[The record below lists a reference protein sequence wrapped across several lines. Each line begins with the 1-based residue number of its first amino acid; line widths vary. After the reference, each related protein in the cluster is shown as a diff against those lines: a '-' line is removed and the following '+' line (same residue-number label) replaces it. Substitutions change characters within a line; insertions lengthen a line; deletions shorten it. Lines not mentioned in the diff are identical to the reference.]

1 MILYHG
7 TNIDFEDIDL
17 SKCKRGKDFGC
28 GFYLSESEQQA
39 FEIAQNRVKFQ
50 GGELVIQKY
59 EFDDSLLNS
68 HLLFQ
73 RFENYTKEW
82 AEFIY
87 ANRNNFNRENIH
99 FYDVV
104 YGPIA
109 NDNVGLQ
116 VHNLIE
122 HNISLEVFLERLKY
136 MQGITFQYF
145 FGTERA
151 IQQLKRI

>member
-7 TNIDFEDIDL
+7 TNINFEAIDL

-28 GFYLSESEQQA
+28 GFYLSEDEQQA
-39 FEIAQNRVKFQ
+39 LEIAQNRVKFQ
-50 GGELVIQKY
+50 GGQIVIQKY
-59 EFDDSLLNS
+59 EFDDSLLNDY
-68 HLLFQ
+68 LLFQ
-73 RFENYTKEW
+73 RFENYSKEW

-87 ANRNNFNRENIH
+87 ANRKNLHRENIH

-109 NDNVGLQ
+109 NDSVGLQ
-116 VHNLIE
+116 VRNLIE

-136 MQGITFQYF
+136 MKGITFQYF

-151 IQQLKRI
+151 IDQLKRL

>member
-7 TNIDFEDIDL
+7 TNIDFEAIDL

-28 GFYLSESEQQA
+28 DFYLSEDEQQA
-39 FEIAQNRVKFQ
+39 LEIAQNRVKFQ
-50 GGELVIQKY
+50 GGEIVIQKY
-59 EFDDSLLNS
+59 EFDESLLGNY
-68 HLLFQ
+68 LLFQ
-73 RFENYTKEW
+73 RFESYTKEW

-87 ANRNNFNRENIH
+87 ANRKNLNHENIH

-109 NDNVGLQ
+109 NDSVGLQ
-116 VHNLIE
+116 VRNLIE
-122 HNISLEVFLERLKY
+122 HNISLEVFLKRLEY
-136 MQGITFQYF
+136 MKGITFQYF

-151 IQQLKRI
+151 IDQLKRL